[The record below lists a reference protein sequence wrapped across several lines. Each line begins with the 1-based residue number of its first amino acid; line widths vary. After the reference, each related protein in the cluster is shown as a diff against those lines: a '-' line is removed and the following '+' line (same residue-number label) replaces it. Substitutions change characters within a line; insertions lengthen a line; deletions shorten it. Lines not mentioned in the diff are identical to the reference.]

1 MDSALFSPISFRGLT
16 IDNRVVVSPMCQY
29 NAAQGSANDW
39 HLMNLGQYAMGAAGL
54 VMTEATHVTPAGRIT
69 HKCLGLYSDD
79 NERELKR
86 VIDFCRQYGVS
97 ALGIQLGH
105 AGRKGSAC
113 PPSEGA
119 TSLGADEDPWTTV
132 GPSAL
137 PVGPG
142 WHVPE
147 ALDAAGLAAV
157 KSAFVEATRRAD
169 RIGFDLIE
177 LHMGHG
183 YLLHQ
188 FMSPISNQ
196 RDDEYGGG
204 ADNRTRFP
212 MEVFEAV
219 RAAWPGDKPLGVRV
233 SATDWVEG
241 GWTVEETVAFAK
253 ALKDAGC
260 DFMDVTSGAL
270 DPRQKIPLGPGY
282 QVPFAERVRRESG
295 LATWAVGMIT
305 EARQAEAIIASR
317 QADMVAIARGM
328 MYDPRWAWH
337 AAEELGADTPYS
349 PMYARCEP
357 SRWPQA
363 FPTRRAAE

>member
-86 VIDFCRQYGVS
+86 VSDFCRQYGVS

-157 KSAFVEATRRAD
+157 KSAFVEA
-169 RIGFDLIE
+169 
-177 LHMGHG
+177 
-183 YLLHQ
+183 
-188 FMSPISNQ
+188 P
-196 RDDEYGGG
+196 
-204 ADNRTRFP
+204 
-212 MEVFEAV
+212 
-219 RAAWPGDKPLGVRV
+219 
-233 SATDWVEG
+233 
-241 GWTVEETVAFAK
+241 
-253 ALKDAGC
+253 
-260 DFMDVTSGAL
+260 
-270 DPRQKIPLGPGY
+270 
-282 QVPFAERVRRESG
+282 
-295 LATWAVGMIT
+295 
-305 EARQAEAIIASR
+305 
-317 QADMVAIARGM
+317 
-328 MYDPRWAWH
+328 
-337 AAEELGADTPYS
+337 
-349 PMYARCEP
+349 
-357 SRWPQA
+357 
-363 FPTRRAAE
+363 RRAARILLGSAQV